1 MNNRI
6 KLVRKSSQVKMSQEA
21 FGARLGI
28 TGTGIS
34 KIESGDR
41 NPSEQII
48 LSICREFNVDERWLR
63 TGEGEMFR
71 EVSRRESLSVFFG
84 ELLSSGEPDFRHR
97 FIEALARF
105 SPDDWKALELVH
117 NKALELLRECE
128 AEENKKADL

>member
-1 MNNRI
+1 MKTRI
-6 KLVRKSSQVKMSQEA
+6 KQLRKTLKLNQTDFGKRLSVSQTAVASYES
-21 FGARLGI
+21 GARVPLE
-28 TGTGIS
+28 TVIS
-34 KIESGDR
+34 
-41 NPSEQII
+41 
-48 LSICREFNVDERWLR
+48 SICREFNVDENWLR

-71 EVSRRESLSVFFG
+71 EISRRESLSVFFG

-97 FIEALARF
+97 FIEALSRF